1 MICAD
6 PIWFNLFF
14 SLSFLL
20 YISAFPIP
28 PPQVITSV
36 MQGLIL
42 SYTILHLHVPVG
54 GDVLQNMENSFLLRQ
69 VLHYPIKRSG
79 IIIPVSVGFWLRSS
93 ETGKSLPMSLSQKR
107 TWYKTTVFQYRF
119 PGRSA
124 DFLHMAGKSSIK
136 PDWKWSDEIHSAT
149 FVLISLEYWNKLLWA
164 ENVLV
169 FLQLYGSKL
178 QRDWNTGQFDQYQL
192 LYLEDSALSERTF
205 FWIPHKKCARVSVW
219 IKSGHS
225 QPDIFCHFREKY
237 RNTYKIKCYDK
248 GFKIAD
254 LSASLSF
261 INL

>member
-93 ETGKSLPMSLSQKR
+93 ETGKSLPMSQPLKKNMVQNDCFSVPFSRKICR
-107 TWYKTTVFQYRF
+107 FSVHGRKKHHWTRPEVTV
-119 PGRSA
+119 
-124 DFLHMAGKSSIK
+124 
-136 PDWKWSDEIHSAT
+136 
-149 FVLISLEYWNKLLWA
+149 
-164 ENVLV
+164 
-169 FLQLYGSKL
+169 
-178 QRDWNTGQFDQYQL
+178 WNTFHCCYIRYAGILKQATMSRKPSGHFAGIWY
-192 LYLEDSALSERTF
+192 EA
-205 FWIPHKKCARVSVW
+205 ARVL
-219 IKSGHS
+219 
-225 QPDIFCHFREKY
+225 
-237 RNTYKIKCYDK
+237 KCW
-248 GFKIAD
+248 
-254 LSASLSF
+254 
-261 INL
+261 

>member
-93 ETGKSLPMSLSQKR
+93 ETGKSLPMSLPQKKNMVQNDCFSVPFSR
-107 TWYKTTVFQYRF
+107 KICRFSVHGRKKHHWTRPEVTV
-119 PGRSA
+119 
-124 DFLHMAGKSSIK
+124 
-136 PDWKWSDEIHSAT
+136 
-149 FVLISLEYWNKLLWA
+149 
-164 ENVLV
+164 
-169 FLQLYGSKL
+169 
-178 QRDWNTGQFDQYQL
+178 WNTFHCCYIRYAGILKQATMNRKRSGLFVTIWCEAAKGLKYWSIWSISVTVPWRFCL
-192 LYLEDSALSERTF
+192 IRTNIF
-205 FWIPHKKCARVSVW
+205 LNTAQKVC
-219 IKSGHS
+219 KSFGL
-225 QPDIFCHFREKY
+225 
-237 RNTYKIKCYDK
+237 N
-248 GFKIAD
+248 
-254 LSASLSF
+254 
-261 INL
+261 